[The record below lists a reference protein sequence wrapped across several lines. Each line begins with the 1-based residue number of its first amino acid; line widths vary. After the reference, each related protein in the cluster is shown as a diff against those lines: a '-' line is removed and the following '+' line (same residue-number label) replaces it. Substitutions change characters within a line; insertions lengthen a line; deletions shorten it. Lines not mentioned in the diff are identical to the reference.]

1 MLQKSEVTT
10 TTDDPFSPLFETAAR
25 RTHRGWCLQYMGP
38 NQGRT
43 SVTRWSLFDH
53 SGPLILSEKPSIMP
67 IDSNHRNTRHRQFPG
82 EYRHYSARQ
91 HGDSGRTRTPN
102 LLIRS
107 QLLYP
112 VELRNHAPW
121 NEDIILV
128 SLISSAQFCASFSNE
143 SPVAGGPVLPT

>member
-1 MLQKSEVTT
+1 MV
-10 TTDDPFSPLFETAAR
+10 PLFETAVR
-25 RTHRGWCLQYMGP
+25 RTHRGWCLSSMGP

-43 SVTRWSLFDH
+43 SVTLWSLFGH
-53 SGPLILSEKPSIMP
+53 SRPLISSDKLPIMP
-67 IDSNHRNTRHRQFPG
+67 IESNHRQHTTQAVSKGLQAFC
-82 EYRHYSARQ
+82 AWQ

-112 VELRNHAPW
+112 VELRNHAPF
-121 NEDIILV
+121 NDNIIRI
-128 SLISSAQFCASFSNE
+128 SLILSAQICASFRNE

>member
-112 VELRNHAPW
+112 VELRNLSA
-121 NEDIILV
+121 
-128 SLISSAQFCASFSNE
+128 SLIDRLRRRTATN
-143 SPVAGGPVLPT
+143 PRVLPEIPEKVQTAEAD